1 MLPVFDHYLHLS
13 MQVVNRV
20 QKLRKKAG
28 LEPTDTVEIF
38 YNVHGSVAGSDP
50 SALQRIFESQ
60 VCIC

>member
-1 MLPVFDHYLHLS
+1 

-38 YNVHGSVAGSDP
+38 FYVYENVAGSDP
-50 SALQRIFESQ
+50 SVLQRVFETQ
-60 VCIC
+60 VFSCSRPAMVYVL